1 MRPAGLL
8 PLPVA
13 RRLTPCPRRPG
24 APLVELG
31 LAKNHVGDAGAIRLA
46 QAITRA
52 EQQRGAGLRTLVLAG
67 NADIGEEGAQALLE
81 AARQSATITTM
92 DVRANKAIATLPA
105 QLKPELSCNWVLREA
120 DGWRT
125 ESNRQRLGALLA
137 EAQKAVSP
145 LPRPHTSRA
154 ELAATALGGC
164 DPRGMEAVGLPPRV
178 EQARAAARPRR
189 LRCQGAAAASGA
201 GQTGTVSV

>member
-1 MRPAGLL
+1 MRPATLL
-8 PLPVA
+8 PLPLPSTS
-13 RRLTPCPRRPG
+13 RLTPCLWRPG

-31 LAKNHVGDAGAIRLA
+31 LAKNHIGDAGAIRLA
-46 QAITRA
+46 QAIT
-52 EQQRGAGLRTLVLAG
+52 RGAGLRTLVLAG

-105 QLKPELSCNWVLREA
+105 QLKPERSCNWVLREA

-145 LPRPHTSRA
+145 LPRPRTSRA
-154 ELAATALGGC
+154 GC
-164 DPRGMEAVGLPPRV
+164 
-178 EQARAAARPRR
+178 
-189 LRCQGAAAASGA
+189 
-201 GQTGTVSV
+201 

>member
-1 MRPAGLL
+1 MPACLWPGLW
-8 PLPVA
+8 
-13 RRLTPCPRRPG
+13 RPG

-31 LAKNHVGDAGAIRLA
+31 LAKNHIGDAGAIRLA

-52 EQQRGAGLRTLVLAG
+52 EQRQRQQRGAGLRTLVLAG

-92 DVRANKAIATLPA
+92 DLRANKAIATLPA

-125 ESNRQRLGALLA
+125 ESNRQRLGALLT
-137 EAQKAVSP
+137 EAQKAVSRP
-145 LPRPHTSRA
+145 LPRPPTSRA
-154 ELAATALGGC
+154 GC
-164 DPRGMEAVGLPPRV
+164 
-178 EQARAAARPRR
+178 
-189 LRCQGAAAASGA
+189 
-201 GQTGTVSV
+201 

>member
-31 LAKNHVGDAGAIRLA
+31 LAKNHIGDAGAIRLA
-46 QAITRA
+46 QAIT
-52 EQQRGAGLRTLVLAG
+52 RGAGLRTLVLAG

-125 ESNRQRLGALLA
+125 ESNRQRLGALLT
-137 EAQKAVSP
+137 EAQKAVSRP
-145 LPRPHTSRA
+145 LPRPPTSRA
-154 ELAATALGGC
+154 GC
-164 DPRGMEAVGLPPRV
+164 WVLSYPPLP
-178 EQARAAARPRR
+178 
-189 LRCQGAAAASGA
+189 
-201 GQTGTVSV
+201 

>member
-1 MRPAGLL
+1 MIVSMLQRASVPGP
-8 PLPVA
+8 PLPRFYRCAGISAWHTHIGSPTHTVH
-13 RRLTPCPRRPG
+13 
-24 APLVELG
+24 LG
-31 LAKNHVGDAGAIRLA
+31 ME
-46 QAITRA
+46 T
-52 EQQRGAGLRTLVLAG
+52 
-67 NADIGEEGAQALLE
+67 E
-81 AARQSATITTM
+81 AAVDKMTTM

-154 ELAATALGGC
+154 GC
-164 DPRGMEAVGLPPRV
+164 
-178 EQARAAARPRR
+178 
-189 LRCQGAAAASGA
+189 
-201 GQTGTVSV
+201 